1 MARFWQHRLR
11 LPFLVQSIPMSPPV
25 STDLARPKS
34 VLESVLVPLVILGL
48 LYAFVCAINVMGAGL
63 KILAQAPAT
72 EATVQG
78 LFARAANPVAG
89 LFVGILVTSF
99 VQSSSFTT
107 SLTVGLVATGQ
118 ISVVSAVPIVMGA
131 NIGTSVTNILVSLGH
146 VSARLEFRRA
156 FGAAIVHDIF
166 NVLTVVLILPI
177 ELTTHALSRTATI
190 LASVFISPTETVPSN
205 PLKAATKPVVDGICV
220 GLEHLLAAREEW
232 IGAIMGLAGLLALLL
247 SLVLLVRVLK
257 RLILTRLEAF
267 FARYFFRNWALAL
280 TLGLCVTVMV
290 QSSSVTTS
298 LVVPLAGAGVLRLQQ
313 VFPYTLGAN
322 IGTTV
327 TSLLAAAA
335 TGTPAGLAVAFAH
348 LLFNTVGTAVF
359 LPLRA
364 IPIGLAHWYAT
375 LAATRRGLALLYLVV
390 VFFVLPILCI
400 MLTR

>member
-1 MARFWQHRLR
+1 
-11 LPFLVQSIPMSPPV
+11 MSPAP
-25 STDLARPKS
+25 TDLARPKS
-34 VLESVLVPLVILGL
+34 VLGPILVPLLILAL
-48 LYAFVCAINVMGAGL
+48 LYAFICAINVMGAGL

-72 EATVQG
+72 EATIQG
-78 LFARAANPVAG
+78 LFARAANPLAG
-89 LFVGILVTSF
+89 LFVGILITSF

-118 ISVVSAVPIVMGA
+118 ISVVGAVPIIMGA

-166 NVLTVVLILPI
+166 NVLTVALILPI
-177 ELTTHALSRTATI
+177 ELTTHALSRAAVA
-190 LASVFISPTETVPSN
+190 LASVFISPTETVPTN
-205 PLKAATKPVVDGICV
+205 PLKAATKPVVDGV
-220 GLEHLLAAREEW
+220 RAALEHLLATRQEW
-232 IGAIMGLAGLLALLL
+232 IGAAMGLIGLAALLL
-247 SLVLLVRVLK
+247 SLILLVRVLK
-257 RLILTRLEAF
+257 RLVLARLEAF
-267 FARYFFRNWALAL
+267 FARYFFRNWVLAL

-348 LLFNTVGTAVF
+348 LLFNAAGTAIF

-364 IPIGLAHWYAT
+364 IPIRLAHWYAT
-375 LAATRRGLALLYLVV
+375 LAATRRGLALMYLVM

-400 MLTR
+400 MLSG